1 MRRSILKFLTSHHR
15 SCLEY
20 TSQGLLS
27 PLPLDLLGSML
38 APDPALLGLALVPS
52 SAQLLARTLDIELYL
67 IPLVGHCILELGR
80 LLLSRP
86 PSETRSVGRLE
97 SLSLVLRECGDLVPQ
112 FWIPVD
118 LGDRYDRSR
127 LLDRHLSLEFDG
139 LAILAF
145 GVLRRNRFDVPT
157 SQRGR

>member
-1 MRRSILKFLTSHHR
+1 
-15 SCLEY
+15 
-20 TSQGLLS
+20 
-27 PLPLDLLGSML
+27 ML

-86 PSETRSVGRLE
+86 SGETCSVGRLE
-97 SLSLVLRECGDLVPQ
+97 SLSLVLRERGDLVPQ
-112 FWIPVD
+112 FRIPVD
-118 LGDRYDRSR
+118 LGDRYDRSH
-127 LLDRHLSLEFDG
+127 LLDRHLSLGFDG

-145 GVLRRNRFDVPT
+145 GVLRRNRLDIPA